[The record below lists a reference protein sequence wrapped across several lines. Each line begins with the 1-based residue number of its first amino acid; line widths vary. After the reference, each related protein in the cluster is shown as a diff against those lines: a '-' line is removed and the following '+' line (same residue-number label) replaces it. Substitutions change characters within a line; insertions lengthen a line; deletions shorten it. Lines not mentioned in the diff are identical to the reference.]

1 MKIETKFNKGD
12 FVVFMH
18 KSRLFAR
25 KIKSI
30 KYLDERII
38 YSVDLYAPDGD
49 SVYVQKNEDECFS
62 NLEEFV
68 KYHRPILQKQMER
81 KCGQ

>member
-12 FVVFMH
+12 FAVFMH

-38 YSVDLYAPDGD
+38 YSVDLLELDGYRA
-49 SVYVQKNEDECFS
+49 YVQKNEDECFS
-62 NLEEFV
+62 NLEEF
-68 KYHRPILQKQMER
+68 L
-81 KCGQ
+81 